1 MEEGEHRVPATEKG
15 IVASVTETSLRV
27 EITDLLLDQRR
38 DVSVGRL
45 RARLSP
51 QQRRLIEQTE
61 AALEAYNS
69 YFYPPVN
76 H

>member
-1 MEEGEHRVPATEKG
+1 MEESEHRVPATEKG
-15 IVASVTETSLRV
+15 MVASVTETSLRLEV
-27 EITDLLLDQRR
+27 TDLLLGQLR
-38 DVSVGRL
+38 DASVGRL
-45 RARLSP
+45 RARVSP
-51 QQRRLIEQTE
+51 EQRRLIEQTE